1 MSPYCVQITYPLI
14 IIKTSGHK
22 KYDTN
27 QNEDISIS
35 SIPNSCTKYI
45 YKSMKSLKLYYCLIV
60 ELIVHYTH

>member
-1 MSPYCVQITYPLI
+1 MSPYCVQITYPPI

-35 SIPNSCTKYI
+35 SNPNSYTKI
-45 YKSMKSLKLYYCLIV
+45 YFFEIFKVI
-60 ELIVHYTH
+60 E